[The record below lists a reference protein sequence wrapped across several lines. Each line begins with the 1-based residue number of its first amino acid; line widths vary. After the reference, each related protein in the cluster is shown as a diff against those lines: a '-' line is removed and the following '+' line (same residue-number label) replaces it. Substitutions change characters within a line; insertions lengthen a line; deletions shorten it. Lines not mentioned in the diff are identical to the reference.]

1 MWPIKAAAQSS
12 RRVKCFLNN
21 LRARMGR
28 VPSGVGLKA
37 RNELKKKYPLIISDE
52 RVLPSHLNLMTLGN
66 TLVFFFSDDGMAW
79 FTYNSAN
86 DTLDSSGASESWTLV
101 RS

>member
-1 MWPIKAAAQSS
+1 MANKAAAQSS

-52 RVLPSHLNLMTLGN
+52 RVLPSHLNLMTLASFAPAHVN
-66 TLVFFFSDDGMAW
+66 TSYENYD
-79 FTYNSAN
+79 
-86 DTLDSSGASESWTLV
+86 
-101 RS
+101 